1 MKQGVL
7 GFSNM
12 LIPNLNFFDGKSVT
26 RGRQKVFF
34 VLKSILNRKKA
45 QTARRQKER
54 TQNEENTV
62 QSLENDQN
70 DDISWYF
77 NRQIDDPLD
86 RLESYENAVE
96 QEYL

>member
-1 MKQGVL
+1 
-7 GFSNM
+7 M
-12 LIPNLNFFDGKSVT
+12 LILNLNFSDEKSVT
-26 RGRQKVFF
+26 RGRQRVFF
-34 VLKSILNRKKA
+34 VLKCSKIVLKSILNRKKA
-45 QTARRQKER
+45 QTARRQNER

-96 QEYL
+96 QEYLYY